1 MNKIFSLCLLS
12 LFLLSLMASPGFS
25 QKATDILEKVIEARG
40 GKKVLESIKDTTM
53 SGFWEFTHLGIKNK
67 IDVKPLSIPMKFY
80 HKEPNKFLLS
90 FEEVGKVTT
99 AQAFDGETAWMVNS
113 QTGIAKEE
121 SSEELK
127 KLAMIQAFNFGNS
140 ALLHPE
146 KYGITY
152 TYKGK
157 ENIGAEKKEWIEY
170 IIDLIGI
177 KDYFVL
183 EQFFP
188 DGNKVSLYVDSKTY
202 LIFLVEAEWH
212 IYFYDYKKI
221 DGVMF
226 AHSVSFIRE
235 QFYNLTF
242 TEVKFNSG
250 LEDSLFKM
258 SK

>member
-1 MNKIFSLCLLS
+1 MVSL
-12 LFLLSLMASPGFS
+12 GFG

-40 GKKVLESIKDTTM
+40 GKKVLESIKDTSM
-53 SGFWEFTHLGIKNK
+53 SGFWEFTHKWIKNK
-67 IDVKPLSIPMKFY
+67 MDVKPVSMPMKFY
-80 HKEPNKFLLS
+80 HKEPNKFRLDT
-90 FEEVGKVTT
+90 ERRGKKATM
-99 AQAFDGETAWMVNS
+99 QAFDGETTWKINH
-113 QTGIAKEE
+113 QTGIAEE
-121 SSEELK
+121 ELSEEFK
-127 KLAMIQAFNFGNS
+127 KLALIQAFNFGNS

-157 ENIGAEKKEWIEY
+157 KNIEIE
-170 IIDLIGI
+170 G

-183 EQFFP
+183 EQTFSN
-188 DGNKVSLYVDSKTY
+188 GYKASLYVDSKTY
-202 LIFLVEAEWH
+202 LIFIVEAEWSMV
-212 IYFYDYKKI
+212 FYDYKKI

>member
-1 MNKIFSLCLLS
+1 MKKIISICLLS
-12 LFLLSLMASPGFS
+12 LFLLSLIASPGFG
-25 QKATDILEKVIEARG
+25 QKATDVLEKVIEARG
-40 GKKVLESIKDTTM
+40 GRKILESIKDITI
-53 SGFWEFTHLGIKNK
+53 SGFWEFTHIGIKK
-67 IDVKPLSIPMKFY
+67 EVEKPISIPMRFY
-80 HKEPNKFLLS
+80 HKEPNKFRQDS
-90 FEEVGKVTT
+90 EWRGKKTT
-99 AQAFDGETAWMVNS
+99 MQAFDGETAWVVNP
-113 QTGIAKEE
+113 QTGIAEEE

-140 ALLHPE
+140 AFLNPE

-157 ENIGAEKKEWIEY
+157 ENIDAEKKEWIEY

-183 EQFFP
+183 EQFFS
-188 DGNKVSLYVDSKTY
+188 DGNKVYLYVDSKTY

-212 IYFYDYKKI
+212 IIFYDYKKV

-242 TEVKFNSG
+242 TEVKFNLG